1 MLVDVRRI
9 LDTIPGTSADLS
21 HRAVSAFVGFVE
33 RKLGGI
39 LIRDPNLLYLAEA
52 NLRAPSEIAALLLE
66 AGVLA
71 SPLKR
76 VARPCDEPPIRIW
89 RAVTNTSSKHVTGGL
104 AYTDDAQAAYATAAE
119 GLERY
124 LWAEATDHF
133 IKPIR
138 CSENRIKK
146 NGQYLS
152 LARFEGFS
160 PEQRQNDKR
169 TVISEDTDL
178 LWIQGVSLVTGK
190 KTYLPAQVVSSK
202 AESTYRPDGT
212 REPVVRLCITTGL
225 ATWTDTPGARLRGAY
240 EAIERDAYMIWW
252 LNQLIVPRMPIE
264 MLCESDPSLKSLID
278 TCTRYGLKVHALRL
292 VTDAPAHAVCVVV
305 EDESAVGPRYT
316 FGLKAGR
323 SLPTIVEA
331 GVLEALRARH
341 TYRLYR
347 AEGKSWD
354 TTTPTEKIGHRDRL
368 YYWSV
373 PEHAKKLTKLL
384 SGKEIPPAKEAWEE
398 STDEEHLDCIVSW
411 CREAGYEYV
420 SVNLG
425 ASKSNPTPWSV
436 EMAVIPE
443 LQPTYLNENLRQ
455 ASGARLRD
463 IPTRFGY
470 TPRETPFLSAPHPFL

>member
-1 MLVDVRRI
+1 
-9 LDTIPGTSADLS
+9 
-21 HRAVSAFVGFVE
+21 
-33 RKLGGI
+33 
-39 LIRDPNLLYLAEA
+39 
-52 NLRAPSEIAALLLE
+52 
-66 AGVLA
+66 
-71 SPLKR
+71 
-76 VARPCDEPPIRIW
+76 
-89 RAVTNTSSKHVTGGL
+89 VTGGL
-104 AYTDDAQAAYATAAE
+104 AHTDDVQAAYATAAE

-124 LWAEATDHF
+124 LWAEATDYYINPILATEEK
-133 IKPIR
+133 IKNSSP
-138 CSENRIKK
+138 
-146 NGQYLS
+146 YLS
-152 LARFEGFS
+152 IDRFAGFS
-160 PEQRQNDKR
+160 PEQRRSERR
-169 TVISEDTDL
+169 TVISENTEL

-202 AESTYRPDGT
+202 AESTYRHDGA

-225 ATWTDTPGARLRGAY
+225 ATWTDTSGARLRGAY

-252 LNQLIVPRMPIE
+252 LNQLVVPRIPIGK
-264 MLCESDPSLKSLID
+264 LCESAPSLKLLID

-292 VTDAPAHAVCVVV
+292 VTDAPAHVICVVV
-305 EDESAVGPRYT
+305 EDDSAVGPRYT

-323 SLPTIVEA
+323 SLPSIIEA
-331 GVLEALRARH
+331 GALEALRARH

-347 AEGKSWD
+347 AEGKIWD
-354 TTTPTEKIGHRDRL
+354 TATPVEKIGHRDRL

-373 PEHAKKLTKLL
+373 PDHAKNLVTLL
-384 SGKEIPPAKEAWEE
+384 SGKEIAPAKEVWEE
-398 STDEEHLDCIVSW
+398 STDEQHLERIVSW
-411 CREAGYEYV
+411 CRNAGYEYV

-425 ASKSNPTPWSV
+425 FSKSNPTPWKI